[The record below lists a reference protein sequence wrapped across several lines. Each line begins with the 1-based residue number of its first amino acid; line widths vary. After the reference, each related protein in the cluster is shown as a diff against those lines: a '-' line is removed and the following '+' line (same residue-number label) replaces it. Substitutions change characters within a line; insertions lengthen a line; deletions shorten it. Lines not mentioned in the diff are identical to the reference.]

1 VGVNAVLFAIG
12 GVVLGAIASVAIY
25 AAAQPAEHAAPP
37 NQQISYGSR

>member
-1 VGVNAVLFAIG
+1 MGAILFVIG
-12 GVVLGAIASVAIY
+12 GVILGVIASVGIY

>member
-1 VGVNAVLFAIG
+1 MGAMLYAIG
-12 GVVLGAIASVAIY
+12 GVILGAVASVGIY

>member
-1 VGVNAVLFAIG
+1 MRVILFAISGVLLG
-12 GVVLGAIASVAIY
+12 GVASVGIY

>member
-1 VGVNAVLFAIG
+1 MGAILFAIAG
-12 GVVLGAIASVAIY
+12 LILGVVASVGIY